1 MIGSVQ
7 IIFPLMKTKCIVLRP
22 SYHEIDFTGLTIR
35 INGVQLSQIGKYFD
49 EHCKKTYLLQKRAM
63 LIINRSSYN
72 SHTDPLC

>member
-49 EHCKKTYLLQKRAM
+49 EHCKKNVFVTKK
-63 LIINRSSYN
+63 
-72 SHTDPLC
+72 SHAYYK